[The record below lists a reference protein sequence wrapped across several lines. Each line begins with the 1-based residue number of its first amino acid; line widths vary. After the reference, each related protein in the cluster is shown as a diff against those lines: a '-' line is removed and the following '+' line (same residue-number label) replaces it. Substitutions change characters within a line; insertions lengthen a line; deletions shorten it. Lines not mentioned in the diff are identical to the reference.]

1 VYNINIKELNM
12 SRKRRND
19 RNQVIYLL
27 TCGVTGERYVG
38 LTVARGRAYK
48 RSMNIRFEAHVRNAT
63 VYGKDT
69 LLYRAMRTHGPATFQ
84 KEVLEVVRGKA
95 EAHRRELEIG
105 RELGVELNMEGF
117 GRKTNSVGI

>member
-1 VYNINIKELNM
+1 M
-12 SRKRRND
+12 RRKRRND

-27 TCGVTGERYVG
+27 TCTVTGERYIG
-38 LTVARGRAYK
+38 LTVARSRAYK
-48 RSMNIRFEAHVRNAT
+48 RSMKIRFEAHVRNAT
-63 VYGKDT
+63 IYGKDT
-69 LLYRAMRTHGPATFQ
+69 LLYRAMRTHGPNSFS

-117 GRKTNSVGI
+117 GRKTNSVGV

>member
-1 VYNINIKELNM
+1 M

-27 TCGVTGERYVG
+27 TCVATGERYVG
-38 LTVARGRAYK
+38 LTVARSRAYK

-69 LLYRAMRTHGPATFQ
+69 LLYSAMRAHGPESFE

-95 EAHRRELEIG
+95 NAHRRELEIG

-117 GRKTNSVGI
+117 GRKTNSVVQ